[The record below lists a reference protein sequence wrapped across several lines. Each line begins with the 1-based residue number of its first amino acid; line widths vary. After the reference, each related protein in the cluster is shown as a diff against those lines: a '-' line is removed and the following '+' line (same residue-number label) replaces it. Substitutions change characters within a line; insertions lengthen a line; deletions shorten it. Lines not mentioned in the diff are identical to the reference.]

1 MSITKE
7 QAIEQFEDSL
17 NEDGEVVC
25 GSIGFEPARVL
36 RELDPV
42 AYHQDF
48 QSFCDACG
56 YDFDLE
62 DEEEESV

>member
-7 QAIEQFEDSL
+7 QAIEEFEYSL
-17 NEDGEVVC
+17 NEDGDVFC
-25 GSIGFEPARVL
+25 GSMAFEPARVL

-42 AYHQDF
+42 AYRQDF
-48 QSFCDACG
+48 LCFCEDME

-62 DEEEESV
+62 DEEEDAE

>member
-1 MSITKE
+1 MRITEE
-7 QAIEQFEDSL
+7 QAIEQFEELL
-17 NEDGEVVC
+17 NEGGDVVC
-25 GSIGFEPARVL
+25 GSMAFEPARVL

-48 QSFCDACG
+48 QNFCDAMG

-62 DEEEESV
+62 DEEEEAV